1 MNNCFIKFFIFL
13 LVFSNGYVAFSKN
26 VNVLIVTAMDSEFD
40 QINKLMSNKEEIV
53 LKEYGLNKKI
63 LKGKLSNRNVM
74 LIICGVGKVNA
85 GLWTSYILSKYN
97 ISHIINSGVAGG
109 VVSAKYKD
117 IKVGDVV
124 VSSEV
129 AYHDVDLTKFGY
141 KVGQLTGGLPQKFN
155 ANKNLIKSAIE
166 AVKSKVGGS
175 NAYSGLI
182 VSGDQFIDPT
192 YINKIIG
199 NFKDVI
205 AVEMEGAAIGHVSY
219 IFNIPFIVI
228 RSISDIVNKEGNEVE
243 FSKFTKIAAFNSAKV
258 VQEILRK
265 L

>member
-13 LVFSNGYVAFSKN
+13 LLFSNGYVAFSKN
-26 VNVLIVTAMDSEFD
+26 VNVLIVTAIDSEFE

-74 LIICGVGKVNA
+74 VIICGVGKVNA
-85 GLWTSYILSKYN
+85 GVWTSYILSKYN
-97 ISHIINSGVAGG
+97 ISHVINSGVAGG

-141 KVGQLTGGLPQKFN
+141 KVGQLKGLPQKFI
-155 ANKNLIKSAIE
+155 ANKNLIKNAIE

-205 AVEMEGAAIGHVSY
+205 AVEMEGAAIGHVSHM
-219 IFNIPFIVI
+219 FNIPFIVI

-243 FSKFTKIAAFNSAKV
+243 YSKFSKIAAFNSAKV

>member
-1 MNNCFIKFFIFL
+1 MNNYLIKFFLFV

-26 VNVLIVTAMDSEFD
+26 INVLIVTAMDSEAE

-63 LKGKLSNRNVM
+63 VKGKLSNRNVM
-74 LIICGVGKVNA
+74 TIVCGIGKVNA
-85 GLWTSYILSKYN
+85 GMWTGYILSKYN
-97 ISHIINSGVAGG
+97 ISHVINSGVAGG

-129 AYHDVDLTKFGY
+129 AYHDVDLIKFGY
-141 KVGQLTGGLPQKFN
+141 KVGQLVGLPQKFS
-155 ANKNLIKSAIE
+155 ANKNLVNKAKEAI
-166 AVKSKVGGS
+166 KSKVGDS
-175 NAYSGLI
+175 NTYSGLI
-182 VSGDQFIDPT
+182 LTGDQFIDPA

-205 AVEMEGAAIGHVSY
+205 AVEMEGAAIGHVSH
-219 IFNIPFIVI
+219 IFNVPFIVI

-243 FSKFTKIAAFNSAKV
+243 YSKFSKLAAFNSAKV
-258 VQEILRK
+258 VQEILRM

>member
-1 MNNCFIKFFIFL
+1 MNNCLIKFFLFL
-13 LVFSNGYVAFSKN
+13 LIFSNSYVAFSKN
-26 VNVLIVTAMDSEFD
+26 VNVLIITAEDSEFD
-40 QINKLMSNKEEIV
+40 QISKLMSNKEEIV

-74 LIICGVGKVNA
+74 VIICGIGKVNA
-85 GLWTSYILSKYN
+85 GVWTSYILSKYN
-97 ISHIINSGVAGG
+97 ISHVINSGVAGG
-109 VVSAKYKD
+109 AVSAKYKD

-141 KVGQLTGGLPQKFN
+141 KVGQLSGLPQKFS
-155 ANKNLIKSAIE
+155 ANKNLIKKATE
-166 AVKSKVGGS
+166 AVKSKVKGS
-175 NAYSGLI
+175 SAYSGLI

-192 YINKIIG
+192 YINKILG

-205 AVEMEGAAIGHVSY
+205 AVEMEGAAIGHVSHM
-219 IFNIPFIVI
+219 FNVPFIVI

-243 FSKFTKIAAFNSAKV
+243 YSKFSKLAAFNSAKV
-258 VQEILRK
+258 VQEILRM

>member
-1 MNNCFIKFFIFL
+1 MNNCLIKFFLFL
-13 LVFSNGYVAFSKN
+13 LIFSNSYVAFSKN
-26 VNVLIVTAMDSEFD
+26 VNVLIITAEDSEFD
-40 QINKLMSNKEEIV
+40 QISKLMSNKEEIV

-74 LIICGVGKVNA
+74 VIICGIGKVNA
-85 GLWTSYILSKYN
+85 GVWTSYVLSKYN
-97 ISHIINSGVAGG
+97 ISHVINSGVAGG
-109 VVSAKYKD
+109 AVSAKYKD

-141 KVGQLTGGLPQKFN
+141 KVGQLSGLPQKFS
-155 ANKNLIKSAIE
+155 ANKNLIKKATE
-166 AVKSKVGGS
+166 AVKSKVKGS
-175 NAYSGLI
+175 SAYSGLI

-192 YINKIIG
+192 YINKILG

-205 AVEMEGAAIGHVSY
+205 AVEMEGAAIGHVSHM
-219 IFNIPFIVI
+219 FNVPFIVI

-243 FSKFTKIAAFNSAKV
+243 YSKFSKLAAFNSAKV
-258 VQEILRK
+258 VQEILRM

>member
-1 MNNCFIKFFIFL
+1 MNNYLVKLFLFL
-13 LVFSNGYVAFSKN
+13 LVFLNGYVAFSKN
-26 VNVLIVTAMDSEFD
+26 INVLIVAAMDSELE

-63 LKGKLSNRNVM
+63 LKGKLSGRNVM
-74 LIICGVGKVNA
+74 AIVCGVGKVNA
-85 GLWTSYILSKYN
+85 GMWTSYILSKYS
-97 ISHIINSGVAGG
+97 ISHVINSGIAGG
-109 VVSAKYKD
+109 VVSDKYKD

-141 KVGQLTGGLPQKFN
+141 KVGQLGGGLPQRFS
-155 ANKNLIKSAIE
+155 ANKNLIDKAKE
-166 AVKSKVGGS
+166 AVKSKVKDS
-175 NAYSGLI
+175 NTYSGLI
-182 VSGDQFIDPT
+182 LTGDQFIDPA
-192 YINKIIG
+192 YIKQIIK

-205 AVEMEGAAIGHVSY
+205 AVEMEGAAIGQVSHM
-219 IFNIPFIVI
+219 FNIPFIVI

-243 FSKFTKIAAFNSAKV
+243 YSKFSKLAAFNSAKV
-258 VQEILRK
+258 VQEILRM